1 MTCATFPGMWRGLG
15 LLPGLAVRSID
26 PACYFTLTVRN
37 GVSRLIHVR
46 KIDKRHCTVLRR
58 AGGDML
64 VEA

>member
-1 MTCATFPGMWRGLG
+1 MRHFPGNVSRIGSV
-15 LLPGLAVRSID
+15 PGLAVRSID

-37 GVSRLIHVR
+37 GVNRLIHIR

-58 AGGDML
+58 TGGDML

>member
-1 MTCATFPGMWRGLG
+1 MRHFPGNVSRIGSV
-15 LLPGLAVRSID
+15 PGLAVRSID

-37 GVSRLIHVR
+37 GVNRLIHIR

-58 AGGDML
+58 AGGDVL

>member
-1 MTCATFPGMWRGLG
+1 MTCATFPGMCHGLG

-37 GVSRLIHVR
+37 GVNRLIHIS